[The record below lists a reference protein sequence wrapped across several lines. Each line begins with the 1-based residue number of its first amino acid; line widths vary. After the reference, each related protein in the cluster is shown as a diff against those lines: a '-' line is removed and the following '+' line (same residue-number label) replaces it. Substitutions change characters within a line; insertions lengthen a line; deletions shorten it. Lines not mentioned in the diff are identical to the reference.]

1 MDCTV
6 KSWLFGTVSS
16 DFIEVV
22 STASPTSRTIWLGL
36 EEQFIGNKE
45 TRAIILDAKFR
56 TLVQGDLSV
65 TDYCSK
71 MKRMANTLETL
82 GEPVLDRTLVL
93 NVLRGLNE
101 NYSHKAALM

>member
-36 EEQFIGNKE
+36 EEQLIGNKE
-45 TRAIILDAKFR
+45 THAITLDAEFR
-56 TLVQGDLSV
+56 TLVQGDLSI
-65 TDYCSK
+65 TDYCSR
-71 MKRMANTLETL
+71 MKRMANALETL

-93 NVLRGLNE
+93 NVLHGLNE